1 MIRRLFDLSKPTGI
15 TNLRFYVTLYLVKM
29 EIYLKIYGQAY
40 LFKWVGAVGIF

>member
-15 TNLRFYVTLYLVKM
+15 TSLKFYLTLYLVKM
-29 EIYLKIYGQAY
+29 ENLKKNYGQAY